1 MKRYT
6 RRIALVLFILG
17 LGACGSAPKT
27 DDDGVAK
34 ARAEAE
40 LAELIRQ
47 QNEIQAQHG
56 RGGQ

>member
-1 MKRYT
+1 MKR
-6 RRIALVLFILG
+6 RILWLALVGFILG

-47 QNEIQAQHG
+47 QEEIRAQYG
-56 RGGQ
+56 RGGN